1 MLKYPIMDLSFLN
14 TLGDKLNE
22 VGKFL
27 FETFPGIAIL
37 IGGCLLVTLII
48 AVILEFKTRDK
59 FKNHE
64 IEEEEENSEDE
75 APQNKEDTDD

>member
-1 MLKYPIMDLSFLN
+1 MDLSFLN
-14 TLGDKLNE
+14 TIGDKLNE

-37 IGGCLLVTLII
+37 VGGCLLLTLII
-48 AVILEFKTRDK
+48 AVILEVKTRDK

-64 IEEEEENSEDE
+64 IDEDE
-75 APQNKEDTDD
+75 ASPDEEDDSDD